1 MNNEIKI
8 TGINVKVKGK
18 ELTLTVDEA
27 RELKKELDA
36 LLEVKMYQPYVPYVV
51 HNYPTPSYRF
61 GETTCGSLGQ
71 GITAQAQCKY

>member
-36 LLEVKMYQPYVPYVV
+36 LLGVKVYQPWQPYVV
-51 HNYPTPSYRF
+51 HNYPTSPYRF
-61 GETTCGSLGQ
+61 GEITCGSLGQ
-71 GITAQAQCKY
+71 GITA